1 MSYGRLV
8 EDRIRAA
15 QEKGAFDNLQ
25 GHGQPLELDE
35 KKDALAGDNW
45 LGYRM
50 LRNANMLPAWLEL
63 ARDIERQRRELAR
76 LDARHEALTAHAR
89 HTGQLER
96 YATAIAAARA
106 QYETAAR
113 ALRRDQDRYNL
124 DAPAIGLERPGI
136 WVEHELARLDA
147 RVSA

>member
-25 GHGQPLELDE
+25 GHGQPLDLDE

-63 ARDIERQRRELAR
+63 ARDIERQRKDLAR
-76 LDARHEALTAHAR
+76 LDARHEALAAHAR
-89 HTGQLER
+89 HTAQLER
-96 YATAIAAARA
+96 YATAIASARA
-106 QYETAAR
+106 QYEAAAR

-147 RVSA
+147 RVTA